1 MKQAANEETEMRLT
15 LLTLLLASILMA
27 GCARQSVD
35 CTMGAGHNGC
45 APGTKEYEQMV
56 QRQQQQQDAKT
67 ADEMDDALC
76 RSYGTQPGSAAYN
89 ECRRK
94 RAGDRQIFEPPRSPQ
109 AGSAPKR

>member
-15 LLTLLLASILMA
+15 LLMLLLANILMA

-45 APGTKEYEQMV
+45 TPGTQEYEQMV
-56 QRQQQQQDAKT
+56 HRQQDAKT
-67 ADEMDDALC
+67 DDEMDDALC
-76 RSYGTQPGSAAYN
+76 RSYGAQPGSAVYN

-94 RAGDRQIFEPPRSPQ
+94 RAGDRQMFEPPRNPQ